1 MAERG
6 TDQAGQKADLFERLA
21 VVGKAFASPKRLSLL
36 DLLTQGERTVE
47 ALARE
52 SGIGLT
58 TVSAH
63 LQILKMSN
71 LVNTRRE
78 GTRIFYRVAGE
89 DVLTLYA
96 AMQDVAREH
105 SADVG
110 RALQSYLGGAG
121 LDNIEQVTR
130 EELLARLAEDSVV
143 LLDVRPVEEY
153 MAGHIPGAQSL
164 PFGEIDSADAKT
176 LLAGLGGRQV
186 VVYCRGAWCVMAHDT
201 VRLLRAS
208 GTPARRLEDGMLEW
222 RTHGHPVEVAS

>member
-6 TDQAGQKADLFERLA
+6 ADQARQKADLFQRLA
-21 VVGKAFASPKRLSLL
+21 VVGKAFASPKRLDLL

-71 LVNTRRE
+71 LVSTRRE

-121 LDNIEQVTR
+121 LDNVEQVTR

-153 MAGHIPGAQSL
+153 TAGHIPGAQSL
-164 PFGEIDSADAKT
+164 PFGEIDSADAEA
-176 LLAGLGGRQV
+176 LLAGLGGREV
-186 VVYCRGAWCVMAHDT
+186 VAYCRGAWCVMAHDA
-201 VRLLRAS
+201 VRLLRAR
-208 GTPARRLEDGMLEW
+208 GTSARRLEDGMLEW